1 MVVDQKSQ
9 LVLLPKP
16 PREETVSEP
25 LPVSFVSRDQ
35 TLVALR
41 SHVVPLGIHLSIVVT
56 IHKIYFSKHYLFLLF
71 STNELHFSVFPLFV
85 SVSVL

>member
-1 MVVDQKSQ
+1 MVDQRSQ

-41 SHVVPLGIHLSIVVT
+41 SHVVPVGIHLGIVVT
-56 IHKIYFSKHYLFLLF
+56 IHKIYFSKHYLFFCFQHMNYISLSF
-71 STNELHFSVFPLFV
+71 RYLFV